1 MNIYSI
7 EEIIK
12 ASNSILKKKDT
23 PVYKNIELNK
33 IKKIDNKK
41 KPLLIPNK
49 DSIKRVPVI
58 IHNVNNDELLD
69 KLYNFFKNKV
79 KKNTIKLIIELKEE
93 LVSLGNKIVV
103 LKFHGEEKDKSNIL
117 LKSDILNLVNEKNK
131 IKYELKKEIIN
142 TNLLQVEN
150 KNLKSK
156 YLDLESN
163 LKTLKN
169 EKYELK
175 KEIINTNLLQVE
187 NKNLKSKYLDLESNL
202 KTLKNEKYELKK
214 EIINTN
220 LLQVEN
226 KNLKSKYLDLESNLK
241 TLKNEKY
248 ELKKETDELQVLT
261 NTLKLPK
268 NLIEEKNKQ
277 IVNLKNKII
286 FYQEDS
292 LRINNELMNSQKKL
306 KNINLEISNLKNE
319 RINFIEKVNSINK
332 VIKGEN
338 VVSNAFEDSIASQID
353 YNKNKEKINKNN
365 LNNEIKKIF
374 DK

>member
-23 PVYKNIELNK
+23 PVYNDIELNK
-33 IKKIDNKK
+33 IKKINNKK

-49 DSIKRVPVI
+49 DFIKRVPVI
-58 IHNVNNDELLD
+58 IHNVNKDELLD

-117 LKSDILNLVNEKNK
+117 LKEDILNLVNEKNK
-131 IKYELKKEIIN
+131 IKYELKKNIIN

-150 KNLKSK
+150 K
-156 YLDLESN
+156 D
-163 LKTLKN
+163 
-169 EKYELK
+169 
-175 KEIINTNLLQVE
+175 
-187 NKNLKSKYLDLESNL
+187 
-202 KTLKNEKYELKK
+202 
-214 EIINTN
+214 
-220 LLQVEN
+220 
-226 KNLKSKYLDLESNLK
+226 LKSKYLDLESNLK

-248 ELKKETDELQVLT
+248 ELKKETDKLQVLT

-268 NLIEEKNKQ
+268 NVIEEKNEQ
-277 IVNLKNKII
+277 IENLKNKII

-338 VVSNAFEDSIASQID
+338 VVSNAFEDTKASQID
-353 YNKNKEKINKNN
+353 YNKKKEKINKNN

>member
-49 DSIKRVPVI
+49 DFIKRVPVI

-117 LKSDILNLVNEKNK
+117 LKDDILNLVNEKNK
-131 IKYELKKEIIN
+131 IKYNLKKEIIN

-156 YLDLESN
+156 YLDLENN

-187 NKNLKSKYLDLESNL
+187 NKNLKSKYLDLENNL
-202 KTLKNEKYELKK
+202 KTLENEKY
-214 EIINTN
+214 
-220 LLQVEN
+220 V
-226 KNLKSKYLDLESNLK
+226 LE
-241 TLKNEKY
+241 
-248 ELKKETDELQVLT
+248 KETDKLKVLT
-261 NTLKLPK
+261 NTLKLPE
-268 NLIEEKNKQ
+268 NVIEEKNKQ
-277 IVNLKNKII
+277 IENLKNKII

-292 LRINNELMNSQKKL
+292 LRINNELLNSQKKA

-319 RINFIEKVNSINK
+319 RISFIEKVNSINK

-338 VVSNAFEDSIASQID
+338 VVSNAFEDSKASQID
-353 YNKNKEKINKNN
+353 YNKNKEKISKNN
-365 LNNEIKKIF
+365 LNDEVKRIF

>member
-23 PVYKNIELNK
+23 PVYNSIELNK
-33 IKKIDNKK
+33 IEKINNKK

-49 DSIKRVPVI
+49 DFIKRVPVI
-58 IHNVNNDELLD
+58 IHNVNKDELLD

-117 LKSDILNLVNEKNK
+117 LKDDILNLVNEKNK
-131 IKYELKKEIIN
+131 IKYNLKKEIIS

-163 LKTLKN
+163 LKNLKN
-169 EKYELK
+169 EKYEL
-175 KEIINTNLLQVE
+175 E
-187 NKNLKSKYLDLESNL
+187 
-202 KTLKNEKYELKK
+202 
-214 EIINTN
+214 
-220 LLQVEN
+220 
-226 KNLKSKYLDLESNLK
+226 
-241 TLKNEKY
+241 
-248 ELKKETDELQVLT
+248 KETDELQVLT

-268 NLIEEKNKQ
+268 NVIEEKNTQ
-277 IVNLKNKII
+277 IENLKNKII

-292 LRINNELMNSQKKL
+292 LRINNELLNSQKKA

-319 RINFIEKVNSINK
+319 RISFIEKVNSINK

-338 VVSNAFEDSIASQID
+338 VVSNAFEDSEVNKID

>member
-12 ASNSILKKKDT
+12 ASNSILKKKGT
-23 PVYKNIELNK
+23 PSYNNEELN
-33 IKKIDNKK
+33 IVKKTNNEKK
-41 KPLLIPNK
+41 HLLIPNK
-49 DSIKRVPVI
+49 DFIKRVPVI
-58 IHNVNNDELLD
+58 IHNVNKDELLD
-69 KLYNFFKNKV
+69 ELYNFFKNKV

-117 LKSDILNLVNEKNK
+117 LKDDILNLVNEKNK
-131 IKYELKKEIIN
+131 IKYNLKKEIIN

-156 YLDLESN
+156 YLDLENN
-163 LKTLKN
+163 LKTLEN
-169 EKYELK
+169 EKY
-175 KEIINTNLLQVE
+175 V
-187 NKNLKSKYLDLESNL
+187 LE
-202 KTLKNEKYELKK
+202 
-214 EIINTN
+214 
-220 LLQVEN
+220 
-226 KNLKSKYLDLESNLK
+226 
-241 TLKNEKY
+241 
-248 ELKKETDELQVLT
+248 KETDKLKVLT
-261 NTLKLPK
+261 NTLKLPE
-268 NLIEEKNKQ
+268 NVIEEKNKQ
-277 IVNLKNKII
+277 IENLKNKII

-292 LRINNELMNSQKKL
+292 LRINNELLNSQKKA

-319 RINFIEKVNSINK
+319 RISFIEKVNSINK

-338 VVSNAFEDSIASQID
+338 VVSNAFEDSEVNKID

-365 LNNEIKKIF
+365 LNNEVKKIF

>member
-12 ASNSILKKKDT
+12 ASNSILKKKGT
-23 PVYKNIELNK
+23 PSYNNEELN
-33 IKKIDNKK
+33 IVKKTNNEKK
-41 KPLLIPNK
+41 HLLIPNK
-49 DSIKRVPVI
+49 DFIKRVPVI
-58 IHNVNNDELLD
+58 IHNVNKDELLD

-117 LKSDILNLVNEKNK
+117 LKDDILNLVNEKNK
-131 IKYELKKEIIN
+131 IKYNLKKEIIN

-156 YLDLESN
+156 YLDLENN
-163 LKTLKN
+163 LKTLEN
-169 EKYELK
+169 EKY
-175 KEIINTNLLQVE
+175 V
-187 NKNLKSKYLDLESNL
+187 LE
-202 KTLKNEKYELKK
+202 
-214 EIINTN
+214 
-220 LLQVEN
+220 
-226 KNLKSKYLDLESNLK
+226 
-241 TLKNEKY
+241 
-248 ELKKETDELQVLT
+248 KETDKLKVLT
-261 NTLKLPK
+261 NTLKLPE
-268 NLIEEKNKQ
+268 NVIEEKNKQ
-277 IVNLKNKII
+277 IENLKNKII

-292 LRINNELMNSQKKL
+292 LRINNELLNSQKKA

-319 RINFIEKVNSINK
+319 RISFIEKVNSINK

-338 VVSNAFEDSIASQID
+338 VVSNAFEDSEVNKID

>member
-23 PVYKNIELNK
+23 PVYNNIELDK
-33 IKKIDNKK
+33 IKKINNKK
-41 KPLLIPNK
+41 KPVLIQNK
-49 DSIKRVPVI
+49 DFIKRVPVI
-58 IHNVNNDELLD
+58 IHNVNKDELLD

-117 LKSDILNLVNEKNK
+117 LKGDILNLVNEKNK
-131 IKYELKKEIIN
+131 IKYELKKNIIN

-150 KNLKSK
+150 K
-156 YLDLESN
+156 D
-163 LKTLKN
+163 
-169 EKYELK
+169 
-175 KEIINTNLLQVE
+175 
-187 NKNLKSKYLDLESNL
+187 
-202 KTLKNEKYELKK
+202 
-214 EIINTN
+214 
-220 LLQVEN
+220 
-226 KNLKSKYLDLESNLK
+226 LKSKYLDLESNLK

-248 ELKKETDELQVLT
+248 ELKKETDKLQVLT
-261 NTLKLPK
+261 NTLKLPE
-268 NLIEEKNKQ
+268 NVIEEKNKQ
-277 IVNLKNKII
+277 IENLKNKII

-319 RINFIEKVNSINK
+319 RINFIEKINSINEF
-332 VIKGEN
+332 IKGEN
-338 VVSNAFEDSIASQID
+338 VVSTVFENSV
-353 YNKNKEKINKNN
+353 KPKINITDHTKIQKRDKNFVN
-365 LNNEIKKIF
+365 LNEQIKNIF
-374 DK
+374 SKD

>member
-23 PVYKNIELNK
+23 AVYNSIELNK
-33 IKKIDNKK
+33 IKKINNKK

-49 DSIKRVPVI
+49 NFIKRVPVI
-58 IHNVNNDELLD
+58 IHNVNKDELLD

-93 LVSLGNKIVV
+93 LVSLGNKNSV

-117 LKSDILNLVNEKNK
+117 LKGDILNLVNEKNK

-142 TNLLQVEN
+142 TNLLQGEN
-150 KNLKSK
+150 KNLESK

-163 LKTLKN
+163 LKTVKN

-175 KEIINTNLLQVE
+175 KE
-187 NKNLKSKYLDLESNL
+187 KDK
-202 KTLKNEKYELKK
+202 
-214 EIINTN
+214 
-220 LLQVEN
+220 
-226 KNLKSKYLDLESNLK
+226 
-241 TLKNEKY
+241 
-248 ELKKETDELQVLT
+248 LQVLT

-268 NLIEEKNKQ
+268 NVIEEKNKQ
-277 IVNLKNKII
+277 IENLENKII

-292 LRINNELMNSQKKL
+292 LRINNELMNSQKKS
-306 KNINLEISNLKNE
+306 KNINLEISNLKDE

-338 VVSNAFEDSIASQID
+338 VVSNAFEDTKANQVD
-353 YNKNKEKINKNN
+353 YNKNKEKISKNN
-365 LNNEIKKIF
+365 LNNQIKEIF
-374 DK
+374 DNK

>member
-12 ASNSILKKKDT
+12 ASNSILKQKDT
-23 PVYKNIELNK
+23 PAYKNIELNEN
-33 IKKIDNKK
+33 KKTNNEK
-41 KPLLIPNK
+41 KPLFIPNK
-49 DSIKRVPVI
+49 NFIKRVPVI
-58 IHNVNNDELLD
+58 IHNVNKDELLD

-79 KKNTIKLIIELKEE
+79 KRNTIKLIIELKEE
-93 LVSLGNKIVV
+93 LVSLGNKIAV

-117 LKSDILNLVNEKNK
+117 LKEDILNLVNEKNK

-150 KNLKSK
+150 K
-156 YLDLESN
+156 D
-163 LKTLKN
+163 
-169 EKYELK
+169 
-175 KEIINTNLLQVE
+175 
-187 NKNLKSKYLDLESNL
+187 
-202 KTLKNEKYELKK
+202 
-214 EIINTN
+214 
-220 LLQVEN
+220 
-226 KNLKSKYLDLESNLK
+226 LKSKYLDLESNLK

-248 ELKKETDELQVLT
+248 ELKKETDKLQVLT

-268 NLIEEKNKQ
+268 NVIEEKNEQ
-277 IVNLKNKII
+277 IENLKNKII

-338 VVSNAFEDSIASQID
+338 VVSNAFEDTKASQID
-353 YNKNKEKINKNN
+353 YNKKKEKINKNN

>member
-23 PVYKNIELNK
+23 PVYNSIELNK
-33 IKKIDNKK
+33 IEKINNKK

-49 DSIKRVPVI
+49 DFIKRVPVI
-58 IHNVNNDELLD
+58 IHNVNKDELLD

-117 LKSDILNLVNEKNK
+117 LKEDILNLVNEKNK

-150 KNLKSK
+150 K
-156 YLDLESN
+156 D
-163 LKTLKN
+163 
-169 EKYELK
+169 
-175 KEIINTNLLQVE
+175 
-187 NKNLKSKYLDLESNL
+187 
-202 KTLKNEKYELKK
+202 
-214 EIINTN
+214 
-220 LLQVEN
+220 
-226 KNLKSKYLDLESNLK
+226 LKSKYLDLESNLK

-248 ELKKETDELQVLT
+248 ELKKETDKLQVLT
-261 NTLKLPK
+261 NTLKLPE
-268 NLIEEKNKQ
+268 NVIEEKNKQ
-277 IVNLKNKII
+277 IENLKNKII

-292 LRINNELMNSQKKL
+292 LRINNELLNSQKKS

-319 RINFIEKVNSINK
+319 RINFIEKVNSISK

-338 VVSNAFEDSIASQID
+338 VVSNAFEDSKASQID
-353 YNKNKEKINKNN
+353 YNKNKEKISKNN
-365 LNNEIKKIF
+365 LNNQIKEIF
-374 DK
+374 DNK

>member
-23 PVYKNIELNK
+23 PVYNNIELNK
-33 IKKIDNKK
+33 IKKIDNEK
-41 KPLLIPNK
+41 KPLLIQNK

-58 IHNVNNDELLD
+58 IHNVNKEELLN

-117 LKSDILNLVNEKNK
+117 LKDDILNLVNEKNK
-131 IKYELKKEIIN
+131 IKYNLKKEIIN

-150 KNLKSK
+150 K
-156 YLDLESN
+156 D
-163 LKTLKN
+163 
-169 EKYELK
+169 
-175 KEIINTNLLQVE
+175 
-187 NKNLKSKYLDLESNL
+187 
-202 KTLKNEKYELKK
+202 
-214 EIINTN
+214 
-220 LLQVEN
+220 
-226 KNLKSKYLDLESNLK
+226 LKSKYLDLESNLK

-248 ELKKETDELQVLT
+248 ELKKETDKLQILT
-261 NTLKLPK
+261 NTLKLPE
-268 NLIEEKNKQ
+268 NVIEEKNKQ
-277 IVNLKNKII
+277 IENLKNKII
-286 FYQEDS
+286 FYQDDS
-292 LRINNELMNSQKKL
+292 LRINNELMNSQKKS

-319 RINFIEKVNSINK
+319 RINFIEKINSINK
-332 VIKGEN
+332 FIKGDN
-338 VVSNAFEDSIASQID
+338 VVSNAFEDSKASQID
-353 YNKNKEKINKNN
+353 YNKNKEKISKNN
-365 LNNEIKKIF
+365 LNNEVKRIF

>member
-23 PVYKNIELNK
+23 PVYNSIELNK
-33 IKKIDNKK
+33 IEKINNKK

-49 DSIKRVPVI
+49 DFIKRVPVI
-58 IHNVNNDELLD
+58 IHNVNKDELLD

-117 LKSDILNLVNEKNK
+117 LKDDILNLVNEKNMMTYK
-131 IKYELKKEIIN
+131 LKKEIIN
-142 TNLLQVEN
+142 TNLLQGEN

-169 EKYELK
+169 EKYK
-175 KEIINTNLLQVE
+175 
-187 NKNLKSKYLDLESNL
+187 
-202 KTLKNEKYELKK
+202 LKK

-268 NLIEEKNKQ
+268 NVIEEKNTQ
-277 IVNLKNKII
+277 IENLKNKII

-292 LRINNELMNSQKKL
+292 LRINNELLNSQKKA
-306 KNINLEISNLKNE
+306 KNINLEINNLKNE
-319 RINFIEKVNSINK
+319 RISFIEKVKSINK

-338 VVSNAFEDSIASQID
+338 VVSNAFEDSEVSQID

-365 LNNEIKKIF
+365 LNNEVKKIF

>member
-12 ASNSILKKKDT
+12 ASNSILKKKGT
-23 PVYKNIELNK
+23 PSYNNEELN
-33 IKKIDNKK
+33 IVKKTNNEKK
-41 KPLLIPNK
+41 HLLIPNK
-49 DSIKRVPVI
+49 DFIKRVPVI
-58 IHNVNNDELLD
+58 IHNVNKDELLD

-117 LKSDILNLVNEKNK
+117 LKEDILNLVNEKNK
-131 IKYELKKEIIN
+131 IKYQLKKEIIN

-150 KNLKSK
+150 K
-156 YLDLESN
+156 D
-163 LKTLKN
+163 
-169 EKYELK
+169 
-175 KEIINTNLLQVE
+175 
-187 NKNLKSKYLDLESNL
+187 
-202 KTLKNEKYELKK
+202 
-214 EIINTN
+214 
-220 LLQVEN
+220 
-226 KNLKSKYLDLESNLK
+226 LKSKYLDLESNLK

-248 ELKKETDELQVLT
+248 ELKKETDKLQVLT

-268 NLIEEKNKQ
+268 NVIEEKNEQ
-277 IVNLKNKII
+277 IENLKNKII

-292 LRINNELMNSQKKL
+292 LRINNELLNSQKKA

-319 RINFIEKVNSINK
+319 RISFIEKVNSINK

-338 VVSNAFEDSIASQID
+338 VVSNTFENSVKPKVEILDH
-353 YNKNKEKINKNN
+353 KKNN
-365 LNNEIKKIF
+365 TLDINNEVANIF
-374 DK
+374 NKQ

>member
-23 PVYKNIELNK
+23 PVYDNIEFNNF
-33 IKKIDNKK
+33 KKTNNEK
-41 KPLLIPNK
+41 KPLLIQNK
-49 DSIKRVPVI
+49 DFIKRVPVI
-58 IHNVNNDELLD
+58 IHNVNKDELLD

-117 LKSDILNLVNEKNK
+117 LKEDILNLVNEKNK

-169 EKYELK
+169 EKY
-175 KEIINTNLLQVE
+175 Q
-187 NKNLKSKYLDLESNL
+187 
-202 KTLKNEKYELKK
+202 
-214 EIINTN
+214 
-220 LLQVEN
+220 
-226 KNLKSKYLDLESNLK
+226 
-241 TLKNEKY
+241 
-248 ELKKETDELQVLT
+248 LKKETDKLQVLT

-268 NLIEEKNKQ
+268 NVIEEKNKQ
-277 IVNLKNKII
+277 IENLKNKII

-292 LRINNELMNSQKKL
+292 LRINNELLNSQKKS

-338 VVSNAFEDSIASQID
+338 VVSNAFEDSIENQVH
-353 YNKNKEKINKNN
+353 YNQNKEKISKNR
-365 LNNEIKKIF
+365 LDNEINKIF
-374 DK
+374 NK

>member
-12 ASNSILKKKDT
+12 ASNSILKKKGT
-23 PVYKNIELNK
+23 PSYNNEELN
-33 IKKIDNKK
+33 IVKKTNNEKK
-41 KPLLIPNK
+41 HLLIPNK
-49 DSIKRVPVI
+49 DFIKRVPVI
-58 IHNVNNDELLD
+58 IHNVNKDELLD

-117 LKSDILNLVNEKNK
+117 LKEDILNLVNEKNK

-150 KNLKSK
+150 K
-156 YLDLESN
+156 D
-163 LKTLKN
+163 
-169 EKYELK
+169 
-175 KEIINTNLLQVE
+175 
-187 NKNLKSKYLDLESNL
+187 
-202 KTLKNEKYELKK
+202 
-214 EIINTN
+214 
-220 LLQVEN
+220 
-226 KNLKSKYLDLESNLK
+226 LKSKYLDLESNLK

-248 ELKKETDELQVLT
+248 ELKKETDKLQVLT
-261 NTLKLPK
+261 NTLKLPE
-268 NLIEEKNKQ
+268 NVIEEKNKQ
-277 IVNLKNKII
+277 IENLKNKII

-292 LRINNELMNSQKKL
+292 LRINNELLNSQKKA

-319 RINFIEKVNSINK
+319 RISFIEKVNSINK

-338 VVSNAFEDSIASQID
+338 VVSNAFEDSEVNKID

>member
-12 ASNSILKKKDT
+12 ASNSILKKKGT
-23 PVYKNIELNK
+23 PSYNNEELN
-33 IKKIDNKK
+33 IVKKNNNEKK
-41 KPLLIPNK
+41 HLLIPNK
-49 DSIKRVPVI
+49 DFIKRVPVI
-58 IHNVNNDELLD
+58 IHNVNKDELLD

-117 LKSDILNLVNEKNK
+117 LKDDILNLVNEKNK
-131 IKYELKKEIIN
+131 IKYNLKKEIIN

-156 YLDLESN
+156 YLDLENN
-163 LKTLKN
+163 LKTLEN
-169 EKYELK
+169 EKY
-175 KEIINTNLLQVE
+175 V
-187 NKNLKSKYLDLESNL
+187 LE
-202 KTLKNEKYELKK
+202 
-214 EIINTN
+214 
-220 LLQVEN
+220 
-226 KNLKSKYLDLESNLK
+226 
-241 TLKNEKY
+241 
-248 ELKKETDELQVLT
+248 KETDKLKVLT
-261 NTLKLPK
+261 NTLKLPE
-268 NLIEEKNKQ
+268 NVIEEKNKQ
-277 IVNLKNKII
+277 IENLKNKII

-292 LRINNELMNSQKKL
+292 LRINNELLNSQKKA

-319 RINFIEKVNSINK
+319 RISFIEKVNSINK

-338 VVSNAFEDSIASQID
+338 VVSNAFEDSEVNKID

>member
-7 EEIIK
+7 EEIIN

-23 PVYKNIELNK
+23 PVNNNIELNK
-33 IKKIDNKK
+33 IKNKK
-41 KPLLIPNK
+41 KPLLIQNK
-49 DSIKRVPVI
+49 NFIKRVPVV
-58 IHNVNNDELLD
+58 IHNVNKDELLD
-69 KLYNFFKNKV
+69 ELYNFFKNKV

-93 LVSLGNKIVV
+93 LVSLRNKISV

-117 LKSDILNLVNEKNK
+117 LKDDILNLVNEKNK
-131 IKYELKKEIIN
+131 IKYNLKKEVIN

-150 KNLKSK
+150 KNLESNSLK
-156 YLDLESN
+156 LESN

-169 EKYELK
+169 EKYELEK
-175 KEIINTNLLQVE
+175 K
-187 NKNLKSKYLDLESNL
+187 
-202 KTLKNEKYELKK
+202 
-214 EIINTN
+214 
-220 LLQVEN
+220 
-226 KNLKSKYLDLESNLK
+226 
-241 TLKNEKY
+241 
-248 ELKKETDELQVLT
+248 TDKLQVLT

-268 NLIEEKNKQ
+268 NVIEEKNKQ
-277 IVNLKNKII
+277 IENLENKII

-292 LRINNELMNSQKKL
+292 LRINNELLNYQKKS

-319 RINFIEKVNSINK
+319 RISFIEKVNSINK

-338 VVSNAFEDSIASQID
+338 VVSNAFEDSKASEID

>member
-12 ASNSILKKKDT
+12 ASNSILKKKGT
-23 PVYKNIELNK
+23 PSYNNEELN
-33 IKKIDNKK
+33 IVKKTNNEKK
-41 KPLLIPNK
+41 HLLIPNK
-49 DSIKRVPVI
+49 DFIKRVPVI
-58 IHNVNNDELLD
+58 IHNVNKDELLD

-117 LKSDILNLVNEKNK
+117 LKDDILNLVNEKNK
-131 IKYELKKEIIN
+131 IKYNLKKEIIN

-156 YLDLESN
+156 YLDLENN
-163 LKTLKN
+163 LKTLEN
-169 EKYELK
+169 EKY
-175 KEIINTNLLQVE
+175 V
-187 NKNLKSKYLDLESNL
+187 LE
-202 KTLKNEKYELKK
+202 
-214 EIINTN
+214 
-220 LLQVEN
+220 
-226 KNLKSKYLDLESNLK
+226 
-241 TLKNEKY
+241 
-248 ELKKETDELQVLT
+248 KETDKLKVLT

-268 NLIEEKNKQ
+268 NVIEEKNKQ
-277 IVNLKNKII
+277 IENLKNKII

-292 LRINNELMNSQKKL
+292 LRINNELLNSQKKA

-319 RINFIEKVNSINK
+319 RISFIEKVNSINK

-338 VVSNAFEDSIASQID
+338 VVSNAFEDSEVNKID

>member
-12 ASNSILKKKDT
+12 ASNSILKQKDT
-23 PVYKNIELNK
+23 PAYKNIELNEN
-33 IKKIDNKK
+33 KKTNNEK

-49 DSIKRVPVI
+49 DFIKRVPVI
-58 IHNVNNDELLD
+58 IHNVNKDELLD

-117 LKSDILNLVNEKNK
+117 LKEDILNLVNEKNK

-169 EKYELK
+169 EKYEL
-175 KEIINTNLLQVE
+175 E
-187 NKNLKSKYLDLESNL
+187 
-202 KTLKNEKYELKK
+202 
-214 EIINTN
+214 
-220 LLQVEN
+220 
-226 KNLKSKYLDLESNLK
+226 
-241 TLKNEKY
+241 
-248 ELKKETDELQVLT
+248 KETDELQVLT

-268 NLIEEKNKQ
+268 NVIEEKNTQ
-277 IVNLKNKII
+277 IENLKNKII

-292 LRINNELMNSQKKL
+292 LRINNELLNSQKKS

-319 RINFIEKVNSINK
+319 RISFIEKVNSINK

>member
-7 EEIIK
+7 EEVIK

-175 KEIINTNLLQVE
+175 KE
-187 NKNLKSKYLDLESNL
+187 
-202 KTLKNEKYELKK
+202 
-214 EIINTN
+214 
-220 LLQVEN
+220 
-226 KNLKSKYLDLESNLK
+226 
-241 TLKNEKY
+241 
-248 ELKKETDELQVLT
+248 TDELQVLT

-292 LRINNELMNSQKKL
+292 LRINNELLNSQNKL
-306 KNINLEISNLKNE
+306 KNINFEINNFKSERVNL
-319 RINFIEKVNSINK
+319 I
-332 VIKGEN
+332 
-338 VVSNAFEDSIASQID
+338 
-353 YNKNKEKINKNN
+353 EKINTINELIKGKNIVMN
-365 LNNEIKKIF
+365 VFDQDVNKENSTHVNKIKSTDKIEINEKISEIFKK
-374 DK
+374 K

>member
-12 ASNSILKKKDT
+12 ASNSILKKKDA
-23 PVYKNIELNK
+23 PFYNNRELNK
-33 IKKIDNKK
+33 VKKINNKK
-41 KPLLIPNK
+41 KPLLIQNK
-49 DSIKRVPVI
+49 DFIKRVPVI
-58 IHNVNNDELLD
+58 IHNVNKDELLD

-117 LKSDILNLVNEKNK
+117 LKDDILNLVNEKNM
-131 IKYELKKEIIN
+131 ITYN
-142 TNLLQVEN
+142 
-150 KNLKSK
+150 
-156 YLDLESN
+156 
-163 LKTLKN
+163 
-169 EKYELK
+169 
-175 KEIINTNLLQVE
+175 
-187 NKNLKSKYLDLESNL
+187 
-202 KTLKNEKYELKK
+202 LKK

-248 ELKKETDELQVLT
+248 ELKKETDKLQVLT
-261 NTLKLPK
+261 NTLKLPE
-268 NLIEEKNKQ
+268 NVIEEKNKQ
-277 IVNLKNKII
+277 IENLKNKII
-286 FYQEDS
+286 FYQDDS
-292 LRINNELMNSQKKL
+292 LRINNELMNSQKKS

-338 VVSNAFEDSIASQID
+338 VVSNAFEDSEVSQID

>member
-23 PVYKNIELNK
+23 PVYNNIELNK
-33 IKKIDNKK
+33 IKKINNKK
-41 KPLLIPNK
+41 KPLLIQNK
-49 DSIKRVPVI
+49 DFIKRVPVI
-58 IHNVNNDELLD
+58 IHNVNKDELLD

-117 LKSDILNLVNEKNK
+117 LKEDILNLVNEKNK
-131 IKYELKKEIIN
+131 IKYNLKKEIIN

-150 KNLKSK
+150 K
-156 YLDLESN
+156 D
-163 LKTLKN
+163 
-169 EKYELK
+169 
-175 KEIINTNLLQVE
+175 
-187 NKNLKSKYLDLESNL
+187 
-202 KTLKNEKYELKK
+202 
-214 EIINTN
+214 
-220 LLQVEN
+220 
-226 KNLKSKYLDLESNLK
+226 LKSKYLDLESNLK

-248 ELKKETDELQVLT
+248 ELKKETDKLQVLT

-268 NLIEEKNKQ
+268 NVIEEKNKQ
-277 IVNLKNKII
+277 IENLKNKII

-292 LRINNELMNSQKKL
+292 LRINNELLNSQKKS

-338 VVSNAFEDSIASQID
+338 VVSNAFEDSKASQID

>member
-12 ASNSILKKKDT
+12 ASNSILKKKGT
-23 PVYKNIELNK
+23 PSYNNEELN
-33 IKKIDNKK
+33 IVKKTNNEKK
-41 KPLLIPNK
+41 HLLIPNK
-49 DSIKRVPVI
+49 DFIKRVPVI
-58 IHNVNNDELLD
+58 IHNVNKDELLD

-117 LKSDILNLVNEKNK
+117 LKDDILNLVNEKNK
-131 IKYELKKEIIN
+131 IKYNLKKEIIN

-156 YLDLESN
+156 YLDLENN

-202 KTLKNEKYELKK
+202 KTLKNEKY
-214 EIINTN
+214 
-220 LLQVEN
+220 V
-226 KNLKSKYLDLESNLK
+226 LE
-241 TLKNEKY
+241 
-248 ELKKETDELQVLT
+248 KETYKLKVLT
-261 NTLKLPK
+261 NTLKLPE
-268 NLIEEKNKQ
+268 NVIEEKNKQ
-277 IVNLKNKII
+277 IENLKNKII

-292 LRINNELMNSQKKL
+292 LRINNELLNSQKKA
-306 KNINLEISNLKNE
+306 KNTNLEISNLKNE
-319 RINFIEKVNSINK
+319 RISFIEKVNSINK

-338 VVSNAFEDSIASQID
+338 VVSNAFENSVKPKVEILDH
-353 YNKNKEKINKNN
+353 KKNN
-365 LNNEIKKIF
+365 TLDINSEVANIF
-374 DK
+374 NKQ

>member
-23 PVYKNIELNK
+23 PVYDNIEFNNF
-33 IKKIDNKK
+33 KKTNNEK

-49 DSIKRVPVI
+49 DFIKRVPVI
-58 IHNVNNDELLD
+58 IHNVNKDELLD

-117 LKSDILNLVNEKNK
+117 LKEDILNLVNEKNK

-142 TNLLQVEN
+142 TNLLQGEN

-169 EKYELK
+169 EKYEL
-175 KEIINTNLLQVE
+175 E
-187 NKNLKSKYLDLESNL
+187 
-202 KTLKNEKYELKK
+202 
-214 EIINTN
+214 
-220 LLQVEN
+220 
-226 KNLKSKYLDLESNLK
+226 
-241 TLKNEKY
+241 
-248 ELKKETDELQVLT
+248 KETDELQILT

-268 NLIEEKNKQ
+268 NVIEEKNTQ
-277 IVNLKNKII
+277 IENLKNKII

-292 LRINNELMNSQKKL
+292 LRINNELLNSQKKA

-319 RINFIEKVNSINK
+319 RIDFIEKVNSINK

-338 VVSNAFEDSIASQID
+338 VVSNAFEDSKASQID
-353 YNKNKEKINKNN
+353 YNENKEKINKNN
-365 LNNEIKKIF
+365 LNNEIQKIF

>member
-7 EEIIK
+7 EEIIN

-23 PVYKNIELNK
+23 PVNNNIELNK
-33 IKKIDNKK
+33 IKNKK
-41 KPLLIPNK
+41 KPLLIQNK
-49 DSIKRVPVI
+49 DFIKRVPVI
-58 IHNVNNDELLD
+58 IHNVNKDELLD

-93 LVSLGNKIVV
+93 LVSLGNKISV

-117 LKSDILNLVNEKNK
+117 LKDDILNLVNEKNM
-131 IKYELKKEIIN
+131 ITYNLKKEIIN

-156 YLDLESN
+156 YLEFENN

-169 EKYELK
+169 EKYNLK
-175 KEIINTNLLQVE
+175 KEIINTNLLLVE
-187 NKNLKSKYLDLESNL
+187 NKNLKSKYLE
-202 KTLKNEKYELKK
+202 
-214 EIINTN
+214 
-220 LLQVEN
+220 
-226 KNLKSKYLDLESNLK
+226 LESNLK

-268 NLIEEKNKQ
+268 NVIEEKNKE
-277 IVNLKNKII
+277 IENLKNKII

-292 LRINNELMNSQKKL
+292 LRINNELLNSQIKS

-319 RINFIEKVNSINK
+319 RIDFIEKVNTINK

-338 VVSNAFEDSIASQID
+338 VVSNVFEDSNASQID
-353 YNKNKEKINKNN
+353 YNKNKEKINRNN

>member
-7 EEIIK
+7 DEIIK
-12 ASNSILKKKDT
+12 ASNSILKKKGT
-23 PVYKNIELNK
+23 PSYNNEELN
-33 IKKIDNKK
+33 IVKKTNNEKK
-41 KPLLIPNK
+41 HLLIPNK
-49 DSIKRVPVI
+49 DFIKRVPVI
-58 IHNVNNDELLD
+58 IHNVNKDELLD

-117 LKSDILNLVNEKNK
+117 LKDDILNLVNEKNK
-131 IKYELKKEIIN
+131 IKYN
-142 TNLLQVEN
+142 
-150 KNLKSK
+150 
-156 YLDLESN
+156 
-163 LKTLKN
+163 
-169 EKYELK
+169 
-175 KEIINTNLLQVE
+175 
-187 NKNLKSKYLDLESNL
+187 
-202 KTLKNEKYELKK
+202 LKK

-248 ELKKETDELQVLT
+248 ELKKETDKLQVLT
-261 NTLKLPK
+261 NTLKLPE
-268 NLIEEKNKQ
+268 NVIEEKNKQ
-277 IVNLKNKII
+277 IENLKNKII

-292 LRINNELMNSQKKL
+292 LRINNELLNSQKKA

-319 RINFIEKVNSINK
+319 RISFIEKVNSINK

-338 VVSNAFEDSIASQID
+338 VVSNAFEDSEVNKID

>member
-23 PVYKNIELNK
+23 PVYNSIELNK
-33 IKKIDNKK
+33 IEKINNKK

-49 DSIKRVPVI
+49 DFIKRVPVI
-58 IHNVNNDELLD
+58 IHNVNKDELLD

-117 LKSDILNLVNEKNK
+117 LKDDILNLVNEKNK

-142 TNLLQVEN
+142 TNLLQGEN
-150 KNLKSK
+150 KNLESK

-163 LKTLKN
+163 LKTVKN

-175 KEIINTNLLQVE
+175 KE
-187 NKNLKSKYLDLESNL
+187 KDK
-202 KTLKNEKYELKK
+202 
-214 EIINTN
+214 
-220 LLQVEN
+220 
-226 KNLKSKYLDLESNLK
+226 
-241 TLKNEKY
+241 
-248 ELKKETDELQVLT
+248 LQVLT

-268 NLIEEKNKQ
+268 NVIEEKNKQ
-277 IVNLKNKII
+277 IENLENKII

-292 LRINNELMNSQKKL
+292 LRINNELMNSQKKS
-306 KNINLEISNLKNE
+306 KNINLEISNLKDE

-338 VVSNAFEDSIASQID
+338 VVSNAFEDSKASQID